1 MLVLG
6 LLLILGSAALGV
18 GLLYDGSEAA
28 KFEILGTTVDTTMAG
43 VFFSGAATMLV
54 FLVGV
59 WMLQSSMGRSRRKRT
74 ARKEARLKQRESVAK
89 LEQERVQ
96 LAARTS
102 GWPRSSKRDTTQRST
117 ARRTQRPRPRR
128 TRRPTPGTA
137 PGRRPRGHDRRR
149 PAEHPQHHY
158 LTAQIPDRTNT

>member
-28 KFEILGTTVDTTMAG
+28 KFEILGTTVDATMAG

-74 ARKEARLKQRESVAK
+74 ARKESRLKQRESVAK

-96 LAARTS
+96 LAAENERLAQKLETRQDTAVD
-102 GWPRSSKRDTTQRST
+102 GPQDTAAATPQDKAADPRHGASVDARRDTTVDARQNTRST
-117 ARRTQRPRPRR
+117 T
-128 TRRPTPGTA
+128 T
-137 PGRRPRGHDRRR
+137 
-149 PAEHPQHHY
+149 
-158 LTAQIPDRTNT
+158 